1 MRPWAQKARH
11 HPSSREGDHNQ
22 TEGGAHGGFNPWRIY
37 TSSQVF
43 STEHLKRRG
52 EGGGGGGGGGGGI
65 ANQRTPF
72 PRAQPQAVGAV
83 CACVFPPLE
92 KIPPGALIRMR
103 RSAPAAAAPQ
113 PAAAVATA
121 ALRCSPLRS
130 ACPRRRACGSES
142 ADMRR
147 DQSLG
152 QHPAPAYPQAHR
164 CQSGRRSHE
173 NFSLAAAVASA
184 AISAYLRRGRR
195 RVGGWRRSVQASC
208 SRRSPAT
215 STAVPSAPGSVR
227 CLRPPPAA
235 AALDAGSRV

>member
-37 TSSQVF
+37 TS
-43 STEHLKRRG
+43 
-52 EGGGGGGGGGGGI
+52 
-65 ANQRTPF
+65 
-72 PRAQPQAVGAV
+72 V
-83 CACVFPPLE
+83 CAWVFLPLQ